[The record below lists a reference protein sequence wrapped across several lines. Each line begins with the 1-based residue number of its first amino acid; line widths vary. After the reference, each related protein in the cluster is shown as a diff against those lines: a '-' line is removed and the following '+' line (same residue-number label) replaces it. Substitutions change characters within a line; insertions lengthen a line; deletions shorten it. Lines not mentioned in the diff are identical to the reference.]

1 MKTCVILFSHADTIK
16 KENIL
21 KKTILGLKHLNLPI
35 ILVSHAK
42 ISLEIQELVD
52 YSLFEKNNL
61 LIKETDLFNE
71 ELPITENNYNTQYF
85 FGGVS
90 TRCYVHKKT
99 YGPAV
104 INLYINGFNIAKYLG
119 FDYAILWEYDYHVN
133 EKTKENLT
141 NFLSQVIELE
151 YDGFFIPCTIA
162 GVKSVTAVPAIFP
175 IDKFIDYINHDVIYT
190 AKDYINVTNFEICEE
205 WIYNFYKELNNPL
218 TISYEEYFTIFSD
231 LRCNL
236 VSSGVDNPHF
246 GTLNSGVFICK
257 NDMEN
262 WIFSV
267 FNDSKSEITIYAEIK
282 YNERIIFNLNQTFQ
296 RKGWYY
302 IHLPKDISK
311 EILNSDNE
319 LNVFEKVTIDGSD
332 EIYEYNINKNNIVSI
347 SKGKLFFYYE

>member
-1 MKTCVILFSHADTIK
+1 MKTCIILFSHADTIK

-21 KKTILGLKHLNLPI
+21 KETILGLKHLNLPI

-52 YSLFEKNNL
+52 YSLFEKNNF

-162 GVKSVTAVPAIFP
+162 GIKSVTAVPAIFP
-175 IDKFIDYINHDVIYT
+175 INKFIDYINHDVIYT

-267 FNDSKSEITIYAEIK
+267 FNGSKSEITIYAEIK

-311 EILNSDNE
+311 EILNSDSE

-332 EIYEYNINKNNIVSI
+332 EIYEYKINKNNIVSI

>member
-319 LNVFEKVTIDGSD
+319 LNVFEKVNIDGSD
-332 EIYEYNINKNNIVSI
+332 DIYEYNINKNNIVSI